1 MKTPKFIKAHLRE
14 TLLVL
19 IDAVIVTVLYSFCY
33 YISRAYTVFD
43 SPIHAYLL
51 DVYKRQA

>member
-33 YISRAYTVFD
+33 YISL
-43 SPIHAYLL
+43 SLIHISEPT
-51 DVYKRQA
+51 RP